1 MYIEEKGAKEKNLIM
16 VRITGTQGRIS
27 ILGSISYGVTKQR
40 KKRAK
45 LSRRAKRKKSKP
57 LTSCPGTLAGSFR
70 HRVPFPTNF
79 FCTKKKLSSHRTRQR
94 T

>member
-45 LSRRAKRKKSKP
+45 PSRRAKRKKSKP
-57 LTSCPGTLAGSFR
+57 LT
-70 HRVPFPTNF
+70 
-79 FCTKKKLSSHRTRQR
+79 
-94 T
+94 